1 MVLEV
6 IPKDPCKH
14 REFMV
19 FYPSSAPQNQQES
32 GWRDPGCEP
41 RPAWCVLVEPMR
53 LDYSPAEIASLPA
66 ARRSFLIAALVL
78 VSVGAV
84 MNWQGATRP
93 QAALVT
99 VADAAAAPATAVTDL
114 QAEADTLQTPPASP
128 WVTVTVKSGQTLSS
142 IFDAQGLPTLDWV
155 QIVRLGGETHR
166 LKKLKAGDALHL
178 RKGPEGIQELTY
190 ALDEARTLQI
200 IRADAGFEAI
210 TLAAEIE
217 HRPTYATGALTS
229 SLYESGVASGL
240 PPSLIIEM
248 ADIFG
253 YDIDFGQDIRVGDRF
268 TVIYEELFK
277 NGEKLRAGNIL
288 AAEFVNQGKPLR
300 AVRYTDPQ
308 GNSGYYAP
316 EGQSLRKSFIR
327 TPLDVFRI
335 SSGFSRGR
343 YHPVLNRIRAHLGTD
358 YAAGTG
364 TPIKATG
371 DGRIV
376 FMGHK
381 GGYGKAIILKHGSS
395 YETLYAHMSRF
406 RSGLSYGSRV
416 KQGQVIGYVG
426 ATGLATGPH
435 LHYEFRVNGV
445 HRDPRRVT
453 LPRASALPR
462 QHLDHFRAS
471 STPLLTQLDA
481 LSQSQVAQAN

>member
-1 MVLEV
+1 M
-6 IPKDPCKH
+6 
-14 REFMV
+14 
-19 FYPSSAPQNQQES
+19 S
-32 GWRDPGCEP
+32 
-41 RPAWCVLVEPMR
+41 
-53 LDYSPAEIASLPA
+53 
-66 ARRSFLIAALVL
+66 
-78 VSVGAV
+78 
-84 MNWQGATRP
+84 WQGSSRPEGALAAVAT
-93 QAALVT
+93 AAAT
-99 VADAAAAPATAVTDL
+99 PAAAATYPQAV
-114 QAEADTLQTPPASP
+114 AEALQPPPANS
-128 WVTVTVKSGQTLSS
+128 WVTVKVKPGQTLSS

-155 QIVRLGGETHR
+155 QVVQLGGESHK
-166 LKKLKAGDALHL
+166 LKRLKAGDQLHL
-178 RKGPEGIQELTY
+178 RKGPEGLQELTY
-190 ALDEARTLQI
+190 ALDEARTLQVS
-200 IRADAGFEAI
+200 RTDAGFEAI

-217 HRPTYATGALTS
+217 HRPTYSMGTLTS
-229 SLYESGVASGL
+229 SLYESGVNAGL
-240 PPSLIIEM
+240 TPSLIIEM

-268 TVIYEELFK
+268 TVIYDELFK

-288 AAEFVNQGKPLR
+288 AAEFVNQGKSLR

-308 GNSGYYAP
+308 GNSGYYAQ

-335 SSGFSRGR
+335 SSNFSRGR

-358 YAAGTG
+358 YAASTG

-371 DGRIV
+371 DGRVV

-381 GGYGKAIILKHGSS
+381 GGYGKAIIIKHGSS
-395 YETLYAHMSRF
+395 YETLYGHLSRF

-416 KQGQVIGYVG
+416 QQGQVIGYVG

-453 LPRASALPR
+453 LPRASSLPR
-462 QHLDHFRAS
+462 QHLEHFRAS
-471 STPLLTQLDA
+471 STPLLAQLDA
-481 LSQSQVAQAN
+481 LNRSQVAQAN

>member
-1 MVLEV
+1 
-6 IPKDPCKH
+6 
-14 REFMV
+14 
-19 FYPSSAPQNQQES
+19 
-32 GWRDPGCEP
+32 
-41 RPAWCVLVEPMR
+41 MR
-53 LDYSPAEIASLPA
+53 LDYSPAEITVLPA
-66 ARRSFLIAALVL
+66 ARRSFLVAALVL
-78 VSVGAV
+78 VSVGAL
-84 MNWQGATRP
+84 MSRESTAERES
-93 QAALVT
+93 
-99 VADAAAAPATAVTDL
+99 APLLPLAQPVSDLANL
-114 QAEADTLQTPPASP
+114 QASVETLQVPPASP

-142 IFDAQGLPTLDWV
+142 IFDAQSLPTMDWV
-155 QIVRLGGETHR
+155 QVVGLGGEALK
-166 LKKLKAGDALHL
+166 LKKLKAGDQLHL
-178 RKGPEGIQELTY
+178 RKGPEGLQELTY
-190 ALDEARTLQI
+190 ALDEARTLQVS
-200 IRADAGFEAI
+200 RTDTGFEAI

-217 HRPTYATGALTS
+217 RRPTYAMGTLTS

-240 PPSLIIEM
+240 TPSLIIEM

-268 TVIYEELFK
+268 TVIYDELFK
-277 NGEKLRAGNIL
+277 NGTKLRAGNIL

-308 GNSGYYAP
+308 GNSGYYAQ

-335 SSGFSRGR
+335 SSNFSRGR

-376 FMGHK
+376 FMGVK
-381 GGYGKAIILKHGSS
+381 GGYGKAIVIKHGSS
-395 YETLYAHMSRF
+395 YETLYGHMSRF
-406 RSGLSYGSRV
+406 RPGLGYGSRV
-416 KQGQVIGYVG
+416 QQGQVIGYVG

-445 HRDPRRVT
+445 HRDPRRVI
-453 LPRASALPR
+453 LPRAGALPR
-462 QHLDHFRAS
+462 QYLEHFRAS
-471 STPLLTQLDA
+471 STPLLAQLDA
-481 LSQSQVAQAN
+481 LNRSQQVAQAN

>member
-1 MVLEV
+1 
-6 IPKDPCKH
+6 
-14 REFMV
+14 
-19 FYPSSAPQNQQES
+19 
-32 GWRDPGCEP
+32 
-41 RPAWCVLVEPMR
+41 MR
-53 LDYSPAEIASLPA
+53 LDYSPAEITVLPA
-66 ARRSFLIAALVL
+66 ARRSFLVAALVL

-84 MNWQGATRP
+84 MSWQGSSRP
-93 QAALVT
+93 GGALVT
-99 VADAAAAPATAVTDL
+99 VADAAATPAAATDL
-114 QAEADTLQTPPASP
+114 QAMADTLQTPSANP
-128 WVTVTVKSGQTLSS
+128 WVTVKVKSGQTLSS
-142 IFDAQGLPTLDWV
+142 IFDAQGLPTMDWV
-155 QIVRLGGETHR
+155 RIVGLGGEA
-166 LKKLKAGDALHL
+166 LKLKRLKAGDQLQL
-178 RKGPEGIQELTY
+178 RKGPEGLQELTY
-190 ALDEARTLQI
+190 ALDEARTLQVS
-200 IRADAGFEAI
+200 RTDTGFEAI

-217 HRPTYATGALTS
+217 RRPTYAMGTLTS

-240 PPSLIIEM
+240 TPSLIIEM

-268 TVIYEELFK
+268 TVIYDELFK
-277 NGEKLRAGNIL
+277 HGEKLRAGSIL

-300 AVRYTDPQ
+300 AVRYTNPQ
-308 GNSGYYAP
+308 GHSGYYAQ

-335 SSGFSRGR
+335 SSNFSRGR

-376 FMGHK
+376 FMGRK
-381 GGYGKAIILKHGSS
+381 GGYGKAVVIKHGSS
-395 YETLYAHMSRF
+395 YETLYGHMSRF
-406 RSGLSYGSRV
+406 RSGLGYGSRV

-445 HRDPRRVT
+445 HRDPRRVI
-453 LPRASALPR
+453 LPRAGALPR
-462 QHLDHFRAS
+462 QHLEHFRAS
-471 STPLLTQLDA
+471 STPLLAQLDA
-481 LSQSQVAQAN
+481 LNRSQVAQAN

>member
-1 MVLEV
+1 
-6 IPKDPCKH
+6 
-14 REFMV
+14 
-19 FYPSSAPQNQQES
+19 
-32 GWRDPGCEP
+32 
-41 RPAWCVLVEPMR
+41 MR
-53 LDYSPAEIASLPA
+53 LDYSPAETVTLPA

-84 MNWQGATRP
+84 MGWQGTTTP
-93 QAALVT
+93 QGALF
-99 VADAAAAPATAVTDL
+99 APAHAAAAPATAESATGTGFEAL
-114 QAEADTLQTPPASP
+114 ADTLQAPPASP
-128 WVTVTVKSGQTLSS
+128 WVTVTVKRGQTLST

-166 LKKLKAGDALHL
+166 LKRLRAGDALHL
-178 RKGPEGIQELTY
+178 RKGPEGLQELSY
-190 ALDEARTLQI
+190 ALDEARTLQVS
-200 IRADAGFEAI
+200 RTDTGFEAI

-217 HRPTYATGALTS
+217 RRPTYASGTLAS
-229 SLYESGVASGL
+229 SLYESGLAAGL
-240 PPSLIIEM
+240 PPALIIEM
-248 ADIFG
+248 ADVFG
-253 YDIDFGQDIRVGDRF
+253 YDIDFAQDIRVGDRF

-277 NGEKLRAGNIL
+277 NGDKLRAGNIL
-288 AAEFVNQGKPLR
+288 AAEFVNQGKSLR

-327 TPLDVFRI
+327 TPLDVFRV
-335 SSGFSRGR
+335 SSNFSRGR

-371 DGRIV
+371 DGRVV
-376 FMGHK
+376 FMGAK
-381 GGYGKAIILKHGSS
+381 GGYGKTIILKHGSS

-406 RSGLSYGSRV
+406 RSGLGYGSRV
-416 KQGQVIGYVG
+416 QQGQVIGYVG

-462 QHLDHFRAS
+462 QHLEHFRAS
-471 STPLLTQLDA
+471 STPLLTQLEA
-481 LSQSQVAQAN
+481 LSASQVAQAN

>member
-1 MVLEV
+1 
-6 IPKDPCKH
+6 
-14 REFMV
+14 
-19 FYPSSAPQNQQES
+19 
-32 GWRDPGCEP
+32 
-41 RPAWCVLVEPMR
+41 MR
-53 LDYSPAEIASLPA
+53 LDYSPAETTVLPA
-66 ARRSFLIAALVL
+66 ARRSFLVAALVL

-84 MNWQGATRP
+84 MSWQGAHRP
-93 QAALVT
+93 ESSLVPA
-99 VADAAAAPATAVTDL
+99 ADAAGMPAASVTDL
-114 QAEADTLQTPPASP
+114 QAAADTLQTPPASP

-155 QIVRLGGETHR
+155 QVVQLGGESHK
-166 LKKLKAGDALHL
+166 LKRLKAGDQLHL
-178 RKGPEGIQELTY
+178 RKGPEGLQELTY
-190 ALDEARTLQI
+190 ALDEARTLQVS
-200 IRADAGFEAI
+200 RTDAGFEAI

-217 HRPTYATGALTS
+217 RRPTYAMGTLTS

-240 PPSLIIEM
+240 TPSLIIEM

-268 TVIYEELFK
+268 TVIYDELFK

-308 GNSGYYAP
+308 GNSGYYAQ

-335 SSGFSRGR
+335 SSNFSRGR

-376 FMGHK
+376 FVGRK
-381 GGYGKAIILKHGSS
+381 GGYGKAVVIKHGSS
-395 YETLYAHMSRF
+395 YETLYGHMSRF
-406 RSGLSYGSRV
+406 GKYKPGQRIAQGS
-416 KQGQVIGYVG
+416 VIGYVG
-426 ATGLATGPH
+426 SSGMSTGPH

-445 HRDPRRVT
+445 HRDPRRVI
-453 LPRASALPR
+453 LPRAGALPR
-462 QHLDHFRAS
+462 QHLEHFRAS
-471 STPLLTQLDA
+471 STPLFAQLDA
-481 LSQSQVAQAN
+481 LNRSQVAQAN